1 MPVLA
6 APPAAESSPPR
17 RKSEGVPVV
26 AAPAQEEFSP
36 AGTAD
41 DNPIRREIERR
52 KREATAQDKPKA
64 VQAIRSVQK
73 SANTGMILIIVGIVL
88 AVIVAALLTLHFTHL
103 VKLF

>member
-1 MPVLA
+1 VA
-6 APPAAESSPPR
+6 GAGESPPR

-26 AAPAQEEFSP
+26 AAPPQEEHVP
-36 AGTAD
+36 VGAD

-52 KREATAQDKPKA
+52 RREAATQDKPQA

-73 SANTGMILIIVGIVL
+73 SSKLGIILIITGIAL